1 MSNDLIGRRPLFLAV
16 TRYAAAGVALGLAA
30 ALSACT
36 TTEGT
41 NAFSSFYT
49 FQEEVLDSTAEGI
62 GLIPREVKPDPT
74 NVRGPLVLPKNEA
87 ILPPPEDGAAPVL
100 PEDSNKV
107 KVDTTGMSAEDL
119 SRLRN
124 ARVVD
129 LTTLGGRPLT
139 EAEERKLT
147 ARMKAYRR
155 EDKRSIFL
163 PPVEYYETVKNAAD
177 LVCLAPNGDLVA
189 VNDPLCP
196 PEIQKAL
203 LKQ

>member
-1 MSNDLIGRRPLFLAV
+1 MSNDLTGRRPHLLAV
-16 TRYAAAGVALGLAA
+16 TRYASAGAALLLAA

-49 FQEEVLDSTAEGI
+49 FQEEVLDSTAEGV

-74 NVRGPLVLPKNEA
+74 NRRAPLVLPKDESV
-87 ILPPPEDGAAPVL
+87 LPPPEEAATLPL
-100 PEDSNKV
+100 PEDSTKV
-107 KVDTTGMSAEDL
+107 KVDTTGMTAEDL

-139 EAEERKLT
+139 EAEARKLT
-147 ARMKAYRR
+147 ARMKAFRAS
-155 EDKRSIFL
+155 KARSIFL
-163 PPVEYYETVKNAAD
+163 PPVEYYQTVKNAAD

>member
-1 MSNDLIGRRPLFLAV
+1 MSNDLTGRRPLFLAV
-16 TRYAAAGVALGLAA
+16 TRYAAAGAALTLAV

-41 NAFSSFYT
+41 NAFSDFQT

-62 GLIPREVKPDPT
+62 GLIPRAVKPDPT

-87 ILPPPEDGAAPVL
+87 VLPPPEDESAIVL
-100 PEDSNKV
+100 PEDSSKV
-107 KVDTTGMSAEDL
+107 KVDTTGLTAEDL

-139 EAEERKLT
+139 AAEERKLT

-155 EDKRSIFL
+155 SNVRSIFL
-163 PPVEYYETVKNAAD
+163 PPAEYYQTVKDAAD
-177 LVCLAPNGDLVA
+177 LVCLAANGDLVA